1 MQIWIHLDIWIRY
14 ENLCIDGYD
23 DYQRRKQDR
32 FLNNKKVSKIL
43 ENGEIDDCA
52 WQDVMTGNLL
62 LVKKDESIPAD
73 LVLLSSY
80 DEEGRLW

>member
-1 MQIWIHLDIWIRY
+1 M
-14 ENLCIDGYD
+14 
-23 DYQRRKQDR
+23 
-32 FLNNKKVSKIL
+32 
-43 ENGEIDDCA
+43 ENGEIEDCA

-80 DEEGRLW
+80 DEEGRLIPTLAGWTYFIFTLIFVIHQKNVKI

>member
-1 MQIWIHLDIWIRY
+1 M
-14 ENLCIDGYD
+14 
-23 DYQRRKQDR
+23 
-32 FLNNKKVSKIL
+32 
-43 ENGEIDDCA
+43 ENGEIEDCA

-80 DEEGRLW
+80 DEEGRLTPTLAAWPYFLFTLIFEIHQKKS